1 MRNWTDRDI
10 EAAYVLGVM
19 RTAAV
24 KIEPGMDSIDII
36 SAELTAMRKLDR
48 TLPELM
54 EQLRYPK
61 SI

>member
-1 MRNWTDRDI
+1 MRNWTDKDI

-61 SI
+61 SV